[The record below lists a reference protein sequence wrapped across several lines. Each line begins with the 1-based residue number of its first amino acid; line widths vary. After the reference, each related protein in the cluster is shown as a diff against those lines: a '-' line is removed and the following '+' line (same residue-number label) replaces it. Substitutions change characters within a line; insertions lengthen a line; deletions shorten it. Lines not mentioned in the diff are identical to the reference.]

1 MGDDTDSN
9 HEGNRKTMYDLLH
22 PTQSSIPSCIMFPP
36 NAPYVELKQGLLA
49 ILPDFRGLENENPYV
64 HIRAFEEV
72 INSFYAQHAVE
83 TAKLRF
89 FPFSLKDRARGWLYT
104 LKPRS
109 IGNWGEMGHEFY
121 KKYFPPHKVQQ
132 VKRKISSFIQGENE
146 SLFQAWERYK
156 DLFNFCPT
164 HSYENWRLVAYFYE
178 GLTPR
183 DRQFVQLSCGGGFLQ
198 KEPEDA
204 IDYLDEIAENSNTWI
219 GPSATESTDRSRTT
233 STTAGRGIYQL
244 KEEDTMKAKL
254 ESLTKEIEALKLKDT
269 IGAKQGYQAEIHEVC
284 TVCHNEHPIKDCPLL
299 PNLVGIYEE
308 QCGAIGNFKKPYSPY
323 SETYNPGWKNHPNF
337 GWKNDTSSPQQS
349 SLPQRNFSQSYPTQ
363 HASQPS
369 SSSSNSLE
377 HNLNAF
383 IEAQTK
389 ANQMYDA
396 FNQKH
401 EATIQK
407 HDAILNRLVEDNKEF
422 RSHLSKLTTT
432 LSVNEKGKFPSQA
445 HIPHG
450 QYMAQGSQDK
460 PNNEHVNVVTTRSGK
475 TVVTPPVEEQ
485 TENRDNIEEPTINE
499 PVRRP
504 ISVPFPQALKTS
516 RKLDSSPEIL
526 ENLRQVRINLPL
538 LHVIK
543 QVPSYAKILKDLCT
557 MKRKQ
562 NVKKTAFL
570 TEQVSALIQHKIPPK
585 YKDPGCPTISCIIGD
600 HDIEQAL
607 LDLGASVN
615 LMPYSVYLQLGLGEL
630 KPTMV
635 VLQLADRSVKT
646 PKGVVEDVLVQID
659 KFYYPVDFLIL
670 ETESVVHANSKIPII
685 LGRPFLATANALI
698 NCRNGLMKLSFGHMT
713 LEVNI
718 FNIGKQ
724 IFEDEDCEVVNWIDA
739 VVQEQFTKTY
749 HSDPLDSCLLNF
761 SDGDSSIGSNIANVC
776 SLLDLQV
783 MELNCWKPRFEEL
796 PKSDTFPVVISSI
809 LNMDQEGK
817 LVELL
822 RKHKTAI
829 GWTIADIKGISPLIC
844 THRINFEDEV
854 KASRQP
860 QRRLNPNMREVVKTE
875 VLKLLDAGIIY
886 PISDSKWVS
895 PTQVVPKKSGV
906 TVVKNEHGELVPTK
920 LVTGWRMCID
930 YRKLNT
936 ATRKDHFPLPFID
949 QVLERVAGHSFYC
962 FLDGY
967 SGYYQIEIDLEDQ
980 DKTTFTCPFGTYA
993 FRRMPFG
1000 LCNAP
1005 ATFQRCMMSIFSD
1018 MVGEIM
1024 EVFMDDLSVFGNT
1037 FDDCLDNLGK
1047 VLARCEEK
1055 NLVLNWEKCHFMVSS
1070 GIVLG
1075 HIVSSKGIEVDKS
1088 KIELITK
1095 LPTPKTVK
1103 DVRSFLGHAGFYRR
1117 FIEGFSSIAKPLC
1130 KLLLKDTPFDWTEA
1144 CQEAFTKL
1152 IGKLT
1157 SAPIMQAPDWSLP
1170 FELMCDASDYAIG
1183 AVLGQRKDKK
1193 PHVIYYASRTLNS
1206 AQMNYTTTEK
1216 ELLAIVFAL
1225 DKFRSYLIGSP
1236 IVCFTDHAALKYLFT
1251 KKDAKARLIRWI
1263 LLLQEFNLIIK
1274 DKKGVENVV
1283 ADHLSRLIFEDN
1295 MEHLPIN
1302 DEFPDEHLFSLSNLP
1317 WYAYIVNYLA
1327 VDFMGPFPP
1336 SFGYLY
1342 ILVAVDYVSKWVEAV
1357 ACKNND
1363 HRTVVKFLKEHILSR
1378 FGTPRAIISDQGT
1391 HFCNKPF
1398 EALMSKYGVI
1408 HKVATSYHPQTSGQ
1422 VELANREIKQI
1433 LEKTVNPDRKDWS
1446 LRLVDALWAY
1456 RTAYKS
1462 PLGMSPYRLVFGK
1475 PCHLPVELEHK
1486 AYWAIKSFNFNI
1498 DEAGKLRKLQMNE
1511 LEELRNEAYES
1522 SRIYKAKMKTFH
1534 DKRILRKTF
1543 VVNQKVYLYNSRL
1556 HKHPGKLR
1564 SRWDGPY
1571 IVKHVS
1577 EHGAIEV
1584 EDPRDGCT
1592 FKVNGQRLKPALE
1605 RFVQEEETYSLGR
1618 SRLPG

>member
-1 MGDDTDSN
+1 MS
-9 HEGNRKTMYDLLH
+9 HY
-22 PTQSSIPSCIMFPP
+22 F
-36 NAPYVELKQGLLA
+36 
-49 ILPDFRGLENENPYV
+49 
-64 HIRAFEEV
+64 
-72 INSFYAQHAVE
+72 
-83 TAKLRF
+83 KLG
-89 FPFSLKDRARGWLYT
+89 SG
-104 LKPRS
+104 
-109 IGNWGEMGHEFY
+109 I
-121 KKYFPPHKVQQ
+121 
-132 VKRKISSFIQGENE
+132 
-146 SLFQAWERYK
+146 K

-204 IDYLDEIAENSNTWI
+204 IDYLDEIAENSNTWT

-269 IGAKQGYQAEIHEVC
+269 VGAKQGYQAEIHEVC

-499 PVRRP
+499 P
-504 ISVPFPQALKTS
+504 TW
-516 RKLDSSPEIL
+516 
-526 ENLRQVRINLPL
+526 
-538 LHVIK
+538 
-543 QVPSYAKILKDLCT
+543 
-557 MKRKQ
+557 
-562 NVKKTAFL
+562 
-570 TEQVSALIQHKIPPK
+570 
-585 YKDPGCPTISCIIGD
+585 
-600 HDIEQAL
+600 
-607 LDLGASVN
+607 
-615 LMPYSVYLQLGLGEL
+615 
-630 KPTMV
+630 
-635 VLQLADRSVKT
+635 SVKT

-776 SLLDLQV
+776 SLLDSQV

-796 PKSDTFPVVISSI
+796 PKSENKALPSSVAIPKLELKQLPSGLKYAFLESGDTFPVVISSI

-906 TVVKNEHGELVPTK
+906 TVVKNEHGE
-920 LVTGWRMCID
+920 
-930 YRKLNT
+930 
-936 ATRKDHFPLPFID
+936 
-949 QVLERVAGHSFYC
+949 
-962 FLDGY
+962 
-967 SGYYQIEIDLEDQ
+967 YYQIEIDLEDQ

-1236 IVCFTDHAALKYLFT
+1236 VVCFTDHAALKYLFT

-1605 RFVQEEETYSLGR
+1605 RFVQEEETIPLEDPVYR
-1618 SRLPG
+1618 DD

>member
-1 MGDDTDSN
+1 MRGI
-9 HEGNRKTMYDLLH
+9 EKPMYDLLH

-36 NAPYVELKQGLLA
+36 NAPHVELKQGLLA

-64 HIRAFEEV
+64 LIRAFEEV
-72 INSFYAQHAVE
+72 INSFYIQHAVE
-83 TAKLRF
+83 IAKLKF
-89 FPFSLKDRARGWLYT
+89 FPFSLKDKARGWLYT

-204 IDYLDEIAENSNTWI
+204 IDYLDEIAENSNTWT

-269 IGAKQGYQAEIHEVC
+269 VGAKQGYQAKIHEV
-284 TVCHNEHPIKDCPLL
+284 ILRSLIPLIL
-299 PNLVGIYEE
+299 RL
-308 QCGAIGNFKKPYSPY
+308 
-323 SETYNPGWKNHPNF
+323 TTLGWKNHPNF

-389 ANQMYDA
+389 ANQMYNA

-401 EATIQK
+401 EETIQK
-407 HDAILNRLVEDNKEF
+407 HDGILNRLVEDNKEF
-422 RSHLSKLTTT
+422 RSHLSKLITT
-432 LSVNEKGKFPSQA
+432 LSINEKGKFPSQA

-450 QYMAQGSQDK
+450 QYMAQGSQNK
-460 PNNEHVNVVTTRSGK
+460 LNNEYVNVVTTRSGK

-504 ISVPFPQALKTS
+504 IYVPFPQALKTS
-516 RKLDSSPEIL
+516 RKLDSSPKIL

-562 NVKKTAFL
+562 NVKKIAFL
-570 TEQVSALIQHKIPPK
+570 TEQIFYGEALFTGTLKTINEANSPPLEILSLFVFHFCALIAAKVEHNSGDSKAIN
-585 YKDPGCPTISCIIGD
+585 KD
-600 HDIEQAL
+600 L
-607 LDLGASVN
+607 LPRA
-615 LMPYSVYLQLGLGEL
+615 
-630 KPTMV
+630 
-635 VLQLADRSVKT
+635 
-646 PKGVVEDVLVQID
+646 
-659 KFYYPVDFLIL
+659 
-670 ETESVVHANSKIPII
+670 
-685 LGRPFLATANALI
+685 
-698 NCRNGLMKLSFGHMT
+698 CRNGLMKLSFGHMT

-724 IFEDEDCEVVNWIDA
+724 IFEDEDCEVI
-739 VVQEQFTKTY
+739 
-749 HSDPLDSCLLNF
+749 
-761 SDGDSSIGSNIANVC
+761 
-776 SLLDLQV
+776 
-783 MELNCWKPRFEEL
+783 ELNCWKPRFEEL
-796 PKSDTFPVVISSI
+796 PKSENKALPSSVAIPKLELKQLPSGLKYAFLELGDTFPIVISSV
-809 LNMDQEGK
+809 LNMDQE
-817 LVELL
+817 
-822 RKHKTAI
+822 
-829 GWTIADIKGISPLIC
+829 
-844 THRINFEDEV
+844 
-854 KASRQP
+854 
-860 QRRLNPNMREVVKTE
+860 
-875 VLKLLDAGIIY
+875 GIIY

-895 PTQVVPKKSGV
+895 LTQVVPKKSGV
-906 TVVKNEHGELVPTK
+906 TVVKNEHGE
-920 LVTGWRMCID
+920 
-930 YRKLNT
+930 
-936 ATRKDHFPLPFID
+936 
-949 QVLERVAGHSFYC
+949 
-962 FLDGY
+962 
-967 SGYYQIEIDLEDQ
+967 
-980 DKTTFTCPFGTYA
+980 
-993 FRRMPFG
+993 
-1000 LCNAP
+1000 
-1005 ATFQRCMMSIFSD
+1005 
-1018 MVGEIM
+1018 
-1024 EVFMDDLSVFGNT
+1024 
-1037 FDDCLDNLGK
+1037 LGK

-1075 HIVSSKGIEVDKS
+1075 HIVSSKGIEAMLAS
-1088 KIELITK
+1088 I
-1095 LPTPKTVK
+1095 
-1103 DVRSFLGHAGFYRR
+1103 RR

-1236 IVCFTDHAALKYLFT
+1236 VVCFTDHAALKYLFT

-1342 ILVAVDYVSKWVEAV
+1342 ILVVVDYVSKWVEAM

-1363 HRTVVKFLKEHILSR
+1363 HKTVVKFLKEHILSR

-1433 LEKTVNPDRKDWS
+1433 LEKMVNPDRKDWI
-1446 LRLVDALWAY
+1446 
-1456 RTAYKS
+1456 
-1462 PLGMSPYRLVFGK
+1462 F
-1475 PCHLPVELEHK
+1475 
-1486 AYWAIKSFNFNI
+1486 
-1498 DEAGKLRKLQMNE
+1498 
-1511 LEELRNEAYES
+1511 
-1522 SRIYKAKMKTFH
+1522 KT
-1534 DKRILRKTF
+1534 
-1543 VVNQKVYLYNSRL
+1543 S
-1556 HKHPGKLR
+1556 
-1564 SRWDGPY
+1564 
-1571 IVKHVS
+1571 
-1577 EHGAIEV
+1577 
-1584 EDPRDGCT
+1584 
-1592 FKVNGQRLKPALE
+1592 
-1605 RFVQEEETYSLGR
+1605 
-1618 SRLPG
+1618 

>member
-36 NAPYVELKQGLLA
+36 NAPHVELKQGLLA

-109 IGNWGEMGHEFY
+109 IG
-121 KKYFPPHKVQQ
+121 
-132 VKRKISSFIQGENE
+132 I
-146 SLFQAWERYK
+146 
-156 DLFNFCPT
+156 
-164 HSYENWRLVAYFYE
+164 
-178 GLTPR
+178 
-183 DRQFVQLSCGGGFLQ
+183 FLQ

-204 IDYLDEIAENSNTWI
+204 IDYLNEIAENSNTWTR
-219 GPSATESTDRSRTT
+219 PSATKSTDMSRAT
-233 STTAGRGIYQL
+233 SIIAGRGIYQL

-269 IGAKQGYQAEIHEVC
+269 VGVKQGYQAEIHEVM
-284 TVCHNEHPIKDCPLL
+284 H
-299 PNLVGIYEE
+299 
-308 QCGAIGNFKKPYSPY
+308 F
-323 SETYNPGWKNHPNF
+323 
-337 GWKNDTSSPQQS
+337 
-349 SLPQRNFSQSYPTQ
+349 
-363 HASQPS
+363 
-369 SSSSNSLE
+369 
-377 HNLNAF
+377 
-383 IEAQTK
+383 
-389 ANQMYDA
+389 
-396 FNQKH
+396 
-401 EATIQK
+401 
-407 HDAILNRLVEDNKEF
+407 
-422 RSHLSKLTTT
+422 
-432 LSVNEKGKFPSQA
+432 
-445 HIPHG
+445 
-450 QYMAQGSQDK
+450 
-460 PNNEHVNVVTTRSGK
+460 TTRSGK

-615 LMPYSVYLQLGLGEL
+615 LMPYSVYLQLSLGEL

-635 VLQLADRSVKT
+635 VLQLADRN
-646 PKGVVEDVLVQID
+646 
-659 KFYYPVDFLIL
+659 YLI
-670 ETESVVHANSKIPII
+670 
-685 LGRPFLATANALI
+685 
-698 NCRNGLMKLSFGHMT
+698 KLSFRHMT

-724 IFEDEDCEVVNWIDA
+724 IFEDEDYE
-739 VVQEQFTKTY
+739 
-749 HSDPLDSCLLNF
+749 
-761 SDGDSSIGSNIANVC
+761 
-776 SLLDLQV
+776 V

-796 PKSDTFPVVISSI
+796 PKNENKALPSSVVIPKLELKQLPSGLKYAFLESDDTFPVVISSV

-860 QRRLNPNMREVVKTE
+860 QCRLNPNMREVVKTK
-875 VLKLLDAGIIY
+875 VLKLLDVGIIY

-906 TVVKNEHGELVPTK
+906 TVVKNEHG
-920 LVTGWRMCID
+920 D
-930 YRKLNT
+930 
-936 ATRKDHFPLPFID
+936 
-949 QVLERVAGHSFYC
+949 
-962 FLDGY
+962 
-967 SGYYQIEIDLEDQ
+967 
-980 DKTTFTCPFGTYA
+980 
-993 FRRMPFG
+993 MP
-1000 LCNAP
+1000 
-1005 ATFQRCMMSIFSD
+1005 
-1018 MVGEIM
+1018 
-1024 EVFMDDLSVFGNT
+1024 
-1037 FDDCLDNLGK
+1037 K
-1047 VLARCEEK
+1047 
-1055 NLVLNWEKCHFMVSS
+1055 
-1070 GIVLG
+1070 
-1075 HIVSSKGIEVDKS
+1075 
-1088 KIELITK
+1088 
-1095 LPTPKTVK
+1095 
-1103 DVRSFLGHAGFYRR
+1103 
-1117 FIEGFSSIAKPLC
+1117 
-1130 KLLLKDTPFDWTEA
+1130 
-1144 CQEAFTKL
+1144 AFTKL

-1183 AVLGQRKDKK
+1183 AVLGQREIPKDWSTQDKRK
-1193 PHVIYYASRTLNS
+1193 
-1206 AQMNYTTTEK
+1206 
-1216 ELLAIVFAL
+1216 VFG
-1225 DKFRSYLIGSP
+1225 R
-1236 IVCFTDHAALKYLFT
+1236 
-1251 KKDAKARLIRWI
+1251 
-1263 LLLQEFNLIIK
+1263 
-1274 DKKGVENVV
+1274 
-1283 ADHLSRLIFEDN
+1283 
-1295 MEHLPIN
+1295 
-1302 DEFPDEHLFSLSNLP
+1302 
-1317 WYAYIVNYLA
+1317 
-1327 VDFMGPFPP
+1327 
-1336 SFGYLY
+1336 
-1342 ILVAVDYVSKWVEAV
+1342 VDYVSKWVEAV

-1363 HRTVVKFLKEHILSR
+1363 HRIVVKFLKEHILSR
-1378 FGTPRAIISDQGT
+1378 FGTPRAIINDQGT

-1398 EALMSKYGVI
+1398 EALMSKYV
-1408 HKVATSYHPQTSGQ
+1408 KVATSYHPQTSGQ
-1422 VELANREIKQI
+1422 AELANREIKQI
-1433 LEKTVNPDRKDWS
+1433 LEKTINPNRKDWS

-1543 VVNQKVYLYNSRL
+1543 EVNQKVYLYNSRL

-1605 RFVQEEETYSLGR
+1605 RFVQEEETIPLEDPIYR
-1618 SRLPG
+1618 DD

>member
-1 MGDDTDSN
+1 MGDDTDNN

-36 NAPYVELKQGLLA
+36 NAPHVELKQGLLA

-146 SLFQAWERYK
+146 SLFQAWER
-156 DLFNFCPT
+156 
-164 HSYENWRLVAYFYE
+164 
-178 GLTPR
+178 
-183 DRQFVQLSCGGGFLQ
+183 
-198 KEPEDA
+198 
-204 IDYLDEIAENSNTWI
+204 
-219 GPSATESTDRSRTT
+219 ATESTDRSRTT

-269 IGAKQGYQAEIHEVC
+269 VGAKQGYQAEIHE
-284 TVCHNEHPIKDCPLL
+284 
-299 PNLVGIYEE
+299 
-308 QCGAIGNFKKPYSPY
+308 GNF
-323 SETYNPGWKNHPNF
+323 HP
-337 GWKNDTSSPQQS
+337 
-349 SLPQRNFSQSYPTQ
+349 
-363 HASQPS
+363 
-369 SSSSNSLE
+369 
-377 HNLNAF
+377 
-383 IEAQTK
+383 
-389 ANQMYDA
+389 
-396 FNQKH
+396 
-401 EATIQK
+401 
-407 HDAILNRLVEDNKEF
+407 
-422 RSHLSKLTTT
+422 KLI
-432 LSVNEKGKFPSQA
+432 F
-445 HIPHG
+445 PHG

-460 PNNEHVNVVTTRSGK
+460 PNNEHVNVVTTQSGK

-761 SDGDSSIGSNIANVC
+761 SDSDSSIGSNIANVC
-776 SLLDLQV
+776 SLLDSQV

-796 PKSDTFPVVISSI
+796 PKSENKALPSSVAIPKLELKQLPSGLKYAFLESGDTFPVVISSI

-1024 EVFMDDLSVFGNT
+1024 EVFMDDLSIFGNT

-1075 HIVSSKGIEVDKS
+1075 HIVSSKGIEAM
-1088 KIELITK
+1088 L
-1095 LPTPKTVK
+1095 
-1103 DVRSFLGHAGFYRR
+1103 AFYRR

-1236 IVCFTDHAALKYLFT
+1236 VVCFTDHAALKYLFT

-1327 VDFMGPFPP
+1327 VGEIPRIGALKTKE
-1336 SFGYLY
+1336 SF
-1342 ILVAVDYVSKWVEAV
+1342 W
-1357 ACKNND
+1357 
-1363 HRTVVKFLKEHILSR
+1363 
-1378 FGTPRAIISDQGT
+1378 
-1391 HFCNKPF
+1391 
-1398 EALMSKYGVI
+1398 
-1408 HKVATSYHPQTSGQ
+1408 
-1422 VELANREIKQI
+1422 
-1433 LEKTVNPDRKDWS
+1433 
-1446 LRLVDALWAY
+1446 
-1456 RTAYKS
+1456 
-1462 PLGMSPYRLVFGK
+1462 
-1475 PCHLPVELEHK
+1475 
-1486 AYWAIKSFNFNI
+1486 
-1498 DEAGKLRKLQMNE
+1498 
-1511 LEELRNEAYES
+1511 
-1522 SRIYKAKMKTFH
+1522 
-1534 DKRILRKTF
+1534 
-1543 VVNQKVYLYNSRL
+1543 SRL

-1605 RFVQEEETYSLGR
+1605 RFVQEEETIPLEDPVYRG
-1618 SRLPG
+1618 

>member
-1 MGDDTDSN
+1 
-9 HEGNRKTMYDLLH
+9 
-22 PTQSSIPSCIMFPP
+22 
-36 NAPYVELKQGLLA
+36 
-49 ILPDFRGLENENPYV
+49 
-64 HIRAFEEV
+64 
-72 INSFYAQHAVE
+72 
-83 TAKLRF
+83 
-89 FPFSLKDRARGWLYT
+89 
-104 LKPRS
+104 
-109 IGNWGEMGHEFY
+109 
-121 KKYFPPHKVQQ
+121 
-132 VKRKISSFIQGENE
+132 
-146 SLFQAWERYK
+146 
-156 DLFNFCPT
+156 
-164 HSYENWRLVAYFYE
+164 
-178 GLTPR
+178 
-183 DRQFVQLSCGGGFLQ
+183 
-198 KEPEDA
+198 
-204 IDYLDEIAENSNTWI
+204 
-219 GPSATESTDRSRTT
+219 
-233 STTAGRGIYQL
+233 
-244 KEEDTMKAKL
+244 
-254 ESLTKEIEALKLKDT
+254 
-269 IGAKQGYQAEIHEVC
+269 
-284 TVCHNEHPIKDCPLL
+284 
-299 PNLVGIYEE
+299 
-308 QCGAIGNFKKPYSPY
+308 
-323 SETYNPGWKNHPNF
+323 
-337 GWKNDTSSPQQS
+337 
-349 SLPQRNFSQSYPTQ
+349 
-363 HASQPS
+363 
-369 SSSSNSLE
+369 
-377 HNLNAF
+377 
-383 IEAQTK
+383 
-389 ANQMYDA
+389 
-396 FNQKH
+396 
-401 EATIQK
+401 
-407 HDAILNRLVEDNKEF
+407 
-422 RSHLSKLTTT
+422 
-432 LSVNEKGKFPSQA
+432 
-445 HIPHG
+445 
-450 QYMAQGSQDK
+450 
-460 PNNEHVNVVTTRSGK
+460 
-475 TVVTPPVEEQ
+475 
-485 TENRDNIEEPTINE
+485 
-499 PVRRP
+499 
-504 ISVPFPQALKTS
+504 
-516 RKLDSSPEIL
+516 
-526 ENLRQVRINLPL
+526 
-538 LHVIK
+538 
-543 QVPSYAKILKDLCT
+543 
-557 MKRKQ
+557 
-562 NVKKTAFL
+562 
-570 TEQVSALIQHKIPPK
+570 
-585 YKDPGCPTISCIIGD
+585 
-600 HDIEQAL
+600 
-607 LDLGASVN
+607 
-615 LMPYSVYLQLGLGEL
+615 MPYSMYLQLGLGEL

-796 PKSDTFPVVISSI
+796 PKSENKALPFSVAISKLELKQLPNGLKYAFLESGDTFPVVISSI

-875 VLKLLDAGIIY
+875 VLKLFDAGIIY

-1103 DVRSFLGHAGFYRR
+1103 DVRSFLGHAGFYRT

-1193 PHVIYYASRTLNS
+1193 LHVIYYASRTLNS
-1206 AQMNYTTTEK
+1206 TQMNYTTTEK

-1236 IVCFTDHAALKYLFT
+1236 IVYFTDHAALKYLFT

-1327 VDFMGPFPP
+1327 VGEIPKDWSTQDKRKFLVEVRNFYWDDPNLFKYCPDQIIRRCVPNDEVISVLKFCHSEACGGHFSIKKTAAKILQCGFYWPTLFKDTNNFCRSCERCQKLGAISRRNMMPLNPILVIEIFDCWGIDFMGPFPP

-1342 ILVAVDYVSKWVEAV
+1342 ILVAVDYASKWVEAV

-1391 HFCNKPF
+1391 YFCNKPF
-1398 EALMSKYGVI
+1398 KALMSKYGVI

-1486 AYWAIKSFNFNI
+1486 AYWAIKSFNLNI

-1605 RFVQEEETYSLGR
+1605 RFVQEEETIPLEDPVYR
-1618 SRLPG
+1618 DD